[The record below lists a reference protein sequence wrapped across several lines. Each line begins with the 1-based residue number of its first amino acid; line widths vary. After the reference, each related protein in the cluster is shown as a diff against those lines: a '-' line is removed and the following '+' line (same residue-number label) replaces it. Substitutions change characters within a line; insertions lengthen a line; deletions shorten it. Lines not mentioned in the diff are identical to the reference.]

1 MPDPAPAQLARL
13 VHLIAW
19 MSQRDTGASVSYAA
33 AARHLGVSR
42 ATIRDDLDALA
53 RLGERYRPWLAS
65 LSVAYT
71 ARGFV
76 LGSRGPFRR
85 PFRLTPDEALAL
97 VAGLAGVRG
106 GPALAAKLGAALAR
120 RPAAARAAVRAGASV
135 ALGPSP
141 SAHVEAVLGLARQ
154 AREERRPLAIVYCG
168 SQGDVRRRVIH
179 VHQIVERQVWW
190 YVIAWCEE
198 ARAFRHFRA
207 DRVLEAS
214 LLDGRFAPR
223 PEFQPLTRAD
233 HVFRAAAAVPATVAF
248 SPAIARWLRERYPS
262 GREGPDGRYLVTFPV
277 ADPAW
282 FVREVLQYGAE
293 AEVLEPAGLREAVR
307 RAVG

>member
-97 VAGLAGVRG
+97 VAGLAGRRAPAGDPRAPDRGAAGVVVRDRMVRGSAGVPALPGRPGARGEPPRRPVRAAPRVPAAHARRPRVPRRRRRARDGGVQPRHRPLAAGTLPERPRRARRAIPGDVPGGRPRVVRARSAPVRGRGRGARAG
-106 GPALAAKLGAALAR
+106 GPAGG
-120 RPAAARAAVRAGASV
+120 GASGRGV
-135 ALGPSP
+135 AGYLRSRG
-141 SAHVEAVLGLARQ
+141 
-154 AREERRPLAIVYCG
+154 RESWRSRASRR
-168 SQGDVRRRVIH
+168 
-179 VHQIVERQVWW
+179 
-190 YVIAWCEE
+190 
-198 ARAFRHFRA
+198 
-207 DRVLEAS
+207 
-214 LLDGRFAPR
+214 
-223 PEFQPLTRAD
+223 
-233 HVFRAAAAVPATVAF
+233 TVARV
-248 SPAIARWLRERYPS
+248 SCR
-262 GREGPDGRYLVTFPV
+262 
-277 ADPAW
+277 
-282 FVREVLQYGAE
+282 Q
-293 AEVLEPAGLREAVR
+293 
-307 RAVG
+307 

>member
-97 VAGLAGVRG
+97 VAGLAGCGAVPRSPPSSGRRSQGGRRRRG
-106 GPALAAKLGAALAR
+106 R
-120 RPAAARAAVRAGASV
+120 RCGRGRA
-135 ALGPSP
+135 SP
-141 SAHVEAVLGLARQ
+141 SA
-154 AREERRPLAIVYCG
+154 P
-168 SQGDVRRRVIH
+168 
-179 VHQIVERQVWW
+179 
-190 YVIAWCEE
+190 
-198 ARAFRHFRA
+198 
-207 DRVLEAS
+207 
-214 LLDGRFAPR
+214 
-223 PEFQPLTRAD
+223 
-233 HVFRAAAAVPATVAF
+233 
-248 SPAIARWLRERYPS
+248 
-262 GREGPDGRYLVTFPV
+262 
-277 ADPAW
+277 
-282 FVREVLQYGAE
+282 
-293 AEVLEPAGLREAVR
+293 R
-307 RAVG
+307 RARTWKRCSGWRARRARSGGRSRSCTAARRATCAGG

>member
-1 MPDPAPAQLARL
+1 
-13 VHLIAW
+13 
-19 MSQRDTGASVSYAA
+19 
-33 AARHLGVSR
+33 
-42 ATIRDDLDALA
+42 
-53 RLGERYRPWLAS
+53 
-65 LSVAYT
+65 
-71 ARGFV
+71 
-76 LGSRGPFRR
+76 
-85 PFRLTPDEALAL
+85 
-97 VAGLAGVRG
+97 
-106 GPALAAKLGAALAR
+106 
-120 RPAAARAAVRAGASV
+120 
-135 ALGPSP
+135 
-141 SAHVEAVLGLARQ
+141 VEAVLGLARQ

>member
-120 RPAAARAAVRAGASV
+120 RPAAARA
-135 ALGPSP
+135 SP
-141 SAHVEAVLGLARQ
+141 SA
-154 AREERRPLAIVYCG
+154 P
-168 SQGDVRRRVIH
+168 
-179 VHQIVERQVWW
+179 
-190 YVIAWCEE
+190 
-198 ARAFRHFRA
+198 
-207 DRVLEAS
+207 
-214 LLDGRFAPR
+214 
-223 PEFQPLTRAD
+223 
-233 HVFRAAAAVPATVAF
+233 
-248 SPAIARWLRERYPS
+248 
-262 GREGPDGRYLVTFPV
+262 
-277 ADPAW
+277 
-282 FVREVLQYGAE
+282 
-293 AEVLEPAGLREAVR
+293 R
-307 RAVG
+307 RARTWKRCSGWRARRARSGGRSRSCTAARRATCAGG